1 MSGHSHWATI
11 KHQKGAA
18 DIKRGQTFSK
28 MARLISIAVKEGG
41 IDPDKNP
48 KLRLAIEKAKSLNM
62 PKDNVDRSIK
72 KGSGELA
79 EGIQLEETSFE
90 AFGPSGI
97 AVIIE
102 TITDNKNRTLSE
114 IKKIFNLTNS
124 KLAGEGSVKWLFN
137 RKGVLIANA
146 GQTAKTKEELELMA
160 IEAGAED
167 MSWRD
172 DSLEIFTKIEDLEK
186 IKETLAEKGLIIE
199 SASLDWVAKEL
210 VELPEKEKAACEKFF
225 ELLDESDSVQ
235 DIYSNLKD

>member
-18 DIKRGQTFSK
+18 DVKRGQIFSK
-28 MARLISIAVKEGG
+28 MAKLISIAVREGG

-62 PKDNVDRSIK
+62 PKDNVDRAVK

-146 GQTAKTKEELELMA
+146 GQTGKTKEELELMA

-167 MSWRD
+167 TNWHD
-172 DSLEIFTKIEDLEK
+172 DSLEVFTKIEDLEK
-186 IKETLAEKGLIIE
+186 IKGILAEKGLIIE
-199 SASLDWVAKEL
+199 SVSLDWVAKEL
-210 VELPEKEKAACEKFF
+210 IELPEKEKAACEKLF
-225 ELLDESDSVQ
+225 ELLDENDSVQ
-235 DIYSNLKD
+235 DIYSNLKN